1 MEPYIFLIIA
11 FLDSLISAVFGLGSG
26 FIVLSFG
33 SLFIPIK
40 DCIALTTILFMASTF
55 TKTILYRQHINW
67 RLSAT
72 IALGS
77 LPFSWLGAETLAT
90 INPEPLRPLL
100 SGFIILSVIIST
112 LGLKLSLPQRTS
124 IALGVAALYGYVS
137 GLLSSGNPIKALA
150 LDRMGFE
157 KQSFIGVMAATALG
171 VNTTK
176 LISYSD
182 NSILRAEH
190 YPIGTALI
198 IISIAS
204 ALIGKKLIYK
214 IENHRYKQGLSI
226 ILIFSAIILLFK

>member
-1 MEPYIFLIIA
+1 MELYLFLIIA
-11 FLDSLISAVFGLGSG
+11 LAGSLVSAVFGLGSG
-26 FIVLSFG
+26 FIALSIG

-72 IALGS
+72 IAIGS
-77 LPFSWLGAETLAT
+77 IPFSWLGAETLSS
-90 INPEPLRPLL
+90 IDPEPLRPLL
-100 SGFIILSVIIST
+100 AGFIILSVIISA

-124 IALGVAALYGYVS
+124 IALIVAAFYGYIS

-171 VNTTK
+171 VNLIK
-176 LISYSD
+176 LISYSS
-182 NSILRAEH
+182 NNILRPEH
-190 YPIGTALI
+190 YPIGIALI
-198 IISIAS
+198 MIAILS
-204 ALIGKKLIYK
+204 ALAGRKLIGK
-214 IENHRYKQGLSI
+214 IEDQRYKHGLSI
-226 ILIFSAIILLFK
+226 ILVFSAITLLFK